1 LVSTP
6 APDVVVAVVVAPGTL
21 AVADGD
27 VPVLVLVVCVLV
39 LCITTAVMA
48 LNLPTRRWPRHGWVI
63 ERRQQHRRAHDRA
76 VTHRDPLA
84 SLDAGARSD
93 VQPTLDGGPTIHV
106 TGRDR
111 DVEPF
116 VLPAALAAPTPPP
129 AATMAPLDEAETVI
143 TELLDTD
150 PELLARLMS
159 EWIREDERDGY
170 RS

>member
-1 LVSTP
+1 
-6 APDVVVAVVVAPGTL
+6 VVVVVAPWTL
-21 AVADGD
+21 AVAGGD

-39 LCITTAVMA
+39 LCITTAVLA

-63 ERRQQHRRAHDRA
+63 ERRQHHRRAHDRA

-84 SLDAGARSD
+84 SLDAGALGD
-93 VQPTLDGGPTIHV
+93 VHPTLDGGTTIHV
-106 TGRDR
+106 TGRVLDAA
-111 DVEPF
+111 PF
-116 VLPAALAAPTPPP
+116 VLPATPTPPP
-129 AATMAPLDEAETVI
+129 AASMAPLDEAEAVI

-159 EWIREDERDGY
+159 EWIRDDERDGY

>member
-6 APDVVVAVVVAPGTL
+6 APDVVVVVAPWTL
-21 AVADGD
+21 AVAGGD
-27 VPVLVLVVCVLV
+27 VSVLVLVACVLV
-39 LCITTAVMA
+39 LCVTTVVMA
-48 LNLPTRRWPRHGWVI
+48 LNLPTRRWPRNGWVI

-84 SLDAGARSD
+84 SLPAGARGD
-93 VQPTLDGGPTIHV
+93 VHPTLDGGTTIHV

-111 DVEPF
+111 KVAPL
-116 VLPAALAAPTPPP
+116 VLPAAPAAPPPP
-129 AATMAPLDEAETVI
+129 PSRSTAPIDEAEAVI

-159 EWIREDERDGY
+159 EWIRDDDRDGY

>member
-1 LVSTP
+1 M
-6 APDVVVAVVVAPGTL
+6 VVAPWTL
-21 AVADGD
+21 AVAGGD

-48 LNLPTRRWPRHGWVI
+48 LNLPARRWPRHGWVI

-84 SLDAGARSD
+84 SLDAGASGD
-93 VQPTLDGGPTIHV
+93 VHPTLDGGTTIHV

-111 DVEPF
+111 DVAPF
-116 VLPAALAAPTPPP
+116 VLPAAPPP
-129 AATMAPLDEAETVI
+129 AASMAPIDEAEAVI

-150 PELLARLMS
+150 PALLARLMS
-159 EWIREDERDGY
+159 EWIRDDERDGY

>member
-1 LVSTP
+1 
-6 APDVVVAVVVAPGTL
+6 VVVAPWTL
-21 AVADGD
+21 AVAGGD

-48 LNLPTRRWPRHGWVI
+48 LNLPARRWPRHGWVI

-84 SLDAGARSD
+84 SLDAGARGD
-93 VQPTLDGGPTIHV
+93 VHPTLDGGTTIHV

-111 DVEPF
+111 VVAPF
-116 VLPAALAAPTPPP
+116 ALPVAPAAPSPARGTAPI
-129 AATMAPLDEAETVI
+129 DEAEAVI

-159 EWIREDERDGY
+159 EWIRDDERDGY
-170 RS
+170 RP

>member
-1 LVSTP
+1 MV
-6 APDVVVAVVVAPGTL
+6 VVVAPWTL
-21 AVADGD
+21 ALARRD

-84 SLDAGARSD
+84 SLDAGARGD
-93 VQPTLDGGPTIHV
+93 AQPTLDGGTTIHV

-111 DVEPF
+111 DAAPF
-116 VLPAALAAPTPPP
+116 VLPVAPTAPTPPP
-129 AATMAPLDEAETVI
+129 AASMAPLDEAEAVI

-159 EWIREDERDGY
+159 EWIRDDERDGY

>member
-1 LVSTP
+1 MVLV
-6 APDVVVAVVVAPGTL
+6 VVVAPWTL
-21 AVADGD
+21 AVAGGD
-27 VPVLVLVVCVLV
+27 VSVLVLVVCVLV

-63 ERRQQHRRAHDRA
+63 ERRRQHRRAHDRA

-84 SLDAGARSD
+84 SLDAGASGD
-93 VQPTLDGGPTIHV
+93 VHPTLNGGPTIHV

-111 DVEPF
+111 VVAPF
-116 VLPAALAAPTPPP
+116 VLPAAPTPPP
-129 AATMAPLDEAETVI
+129 AASMAPLDEAEAVI
-143 TELLDTD
+143 TGLLDTD

-159 EWIREDERDGY
+159 EWIRDDERDGY

>member
-1 LVSTP
+1 VVIVVSP
-6 APDVVVAVVVAPGTL
+6 WTL
-21 AVADGD
+21 AVAGGD
-27 VPVLVLVVCVLV
+27 VSVLVLVVCVLV
-39 LCITTAVMA
+39 LCAATVVMA

-76 VTHRDPLA
+76 VTHRDPIP
-84 SLDAGARSD
+84 SLEAGARGD
-93 VQPTLDGGPTIHV
+93 ARADLDGGPTIHV

-111 DVEPF
+111 DAPPF
-116 VLPAALAAPTPPP
+116 VLPAAPAAPPPPP
-129 AATMAPLDEAETVI
+129 APSMAPIDEAEAVI

-159 EWIREDERDGY
+159 EWIRDDERDGY